1 MHQKIGRKIKLFF
14 YGLLIIILTSINNY
28 NFISQNIFDIKY
40 VDVSGFSN
48 EKNQLIKKEIKKIYN
63 KNILIINKDFFSEL
77 INRHDIKYVYIKKK
91 FPNKLIVN
99 FTPAKPICII
109 EIDNENIVLGDN
121 GKVLRNQT
129 NGKNIPVVS
138 GSNSIN
144 DVYYVVKL
152 LNKSN
157 LDYELIQ
164 QIAFFKSGRFD
175 IKLISGVVIKF
186 PINFN
191 QDLINHSNKLL
202 YEKKFA
208 NAKIIDLR
216 IKNKIIKYE

>member
-91 FPNKLIVN
+91 
-99 FTPAKPICII
+99 
-109 EIDNENIVLGDN
+109 
-121 GKVLRNQT
+121 
-129 NGKNIPVVS
+129 
-138 GSNSIN
+138 
-144 DVYYVVKL
+144 
-152 LNKSN
+152 
-157 LDYELIQ
+157 
-164 QIAFFKSGRFD
+164 
-175 IKLISGVVIKF
+175 ISK
-186 PINFN
+186 
-191 QDLINHSNKLL
+191 
-202 YEKKFA
+202 
-208 NAKIIDLR
+208 
-216 IKNKIIKYE
+216 